1 VVHPLLLLLKLL
13 RGGGVGDLALVLA
26 LASLVFSAWSGV
38 GTLAACSYRDCDHTG
53 REDPQPRSS
62 MTWGPRRWRR
72 RCHCLLG
79 VA

>member
-1 VVHPLLLLLKLL
+1 VVHPLLLLMLL

-26 LASLVFSAWSGV
+26 LASLVFSVWCGV
-38 GTLAACSYRDCDHTG
+38 GTSAAAATGIVSTG
-53 REDPQPRSS
+53 RQDPQPRSS
-62 MTWGPRRWRR
+62 MTWGPRGRRR